1 MQQQPRERL
10 FFAYPAAEEPFARAL
25 GRHLQSAG
33 FDVLFDLWEDTGIEA
48 VPKELEDALSGC
60 SQFLYVLSPAA
71 GGSKWSRAGFQALL
85 YKKMKNLGLRI
96 LPLVRGNVPSPPL
109 MGPLRHFDFRG
120 FDFNDPAAF
129 RTDEEGPFRDLMELV
144 SRKTQKSGG
153 ELIPPGMATYEFAF
167 QPRKGK
173 PRNFDGTLNYELVLK
188 NVKKDPL
195 KNFAIT
201 VRFREPVAEMR
212 YDKYR
217 SSSAELGAGE
227 GLSRDGRRF
236 SWIVETFY
244 GGGGFIIFNIRS
256 RAVPEIERLSTRFIG
271 RVAGTNRVI
280 GPDPQ
285 GV

>member
-1 MQQQPRERL
+1 
-10 FFAYPAAEEPFARAL
+10 
-25 GRHLQSAG
+25 
-33 FDVLFDLWEDTGIEA
+33 
-48 VPKELEDALSGC
+48 
-60 SQFLYVLSPAA
+60 
-71 GGSKWSRAGFQALL
+71 
-85 YKKMKNLGLRI
+85 MKNLGLRI
-96 LPLVRGNVPSPPL
+96 LPIVRGNAPSPPL
-109 MGPLRHFDFRG
+109 MGPLRHFDFRR
-120 FDFNDPAAF
+120 FNFNDPSAF
-129 RTDEEGPFRDLMELV
+129 RTDQEGPFKDLMETV
-144 SRKTQKSGG
+144 SRKPQRAG
-153 ELIPPGMATYEFAF
+153 ELIPPGMATYEFTF

-173 PRNFDGTLNYELVLK
+173 VRNFDGTLNYDMMLK

-201 VRFREPVAEMR
+201 VRFREPVLEMH

-236 SWIVETFY
+236 GWIVETFY
-244 GGGGFIIFNIRS
+244 GGGGFLIFTIRS
-256 RAVPEIERLSTRFIG
+256 RGVPEIERLSTRFIG